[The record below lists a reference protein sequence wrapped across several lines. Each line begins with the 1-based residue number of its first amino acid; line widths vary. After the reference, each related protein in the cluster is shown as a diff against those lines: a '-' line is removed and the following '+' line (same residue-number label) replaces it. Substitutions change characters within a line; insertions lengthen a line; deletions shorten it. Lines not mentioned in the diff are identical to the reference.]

1 MARMSGNDECPSG
14 NFSGSSQLTNFT
26 LDYGA
31 TCHMIPDVSYFVPDS
46 LEDMDKHI
54 EVAD

>member
-1 MARMSGNDECPSG
+1 MARMLGNDECPSG